1 MTVNPLP
8 TVGGNANTWGTVLNA
23 YLSEI
28 QTSVVATSQAGTTY
42 TLALSDAGQVV
53 EFSAA
58 TAVAL
63 TVPTN
68 AVIAFPVGTIIGILQ
83 YGAGQVTI
91 SGAGVTFRSAG
102 ARLKTTAQYSA
113 VWLRKRATNEWV
125 VSGDTAA

>member
-1 MTVNPLP
+1 MTVNRLP
-8 TVGGNANTWGTVLNA
+8 TVGGDTGAWGTLLNA

-28 QTSVVATSQAGTTY
+28 TTSVSASSQSGATY
-42 TLALSDAGQVV
+42 TLALTDGGQVV
-53 EFSAA
+53 EFTNASAV
-58 TAVAL
+58 TL

-68 AVIAFPVGTIIGILQ
+68 ASVAFPVGTLIGVLQ

-102 ARLKTTAQYSA
+102 GQLRTNVQYSA
-113 VWLRKRATNEWV
+113 VWLRKRATDEWV

>member
-8 TVGGNANTWGTVLNA
+8 TVGGNANTWGTILNA

-68 AVIAFPVGTIIGILQ
+68 ASVAFPVGTIIGILQ

>member
-8 TVGGNANTWGTVLNA
+8 TVGGNANTWGTILNA

-91 SGAGVTFRSAG
+91 GGAGVTFRSAG